1 MKMKR
6 QLRWMLLLLVTLLLA
21 VTGCGKQA
29 PVEDVAPVAEEE
41 VVETPVVEEEPDE
54 IPLQIEVAPTEEVAS
69 DVVMDEEEPNESE
82 EVEETEELEEP
93 DEQEKE
99 TPKPSLLDILV
110 KKLKVLMEEE

>member
-1 MKMKR
+1 MVATGFDQSGECVVKENSDKQDELKR
-6 QLRWMLLLLVTLLLA
+6 LQDLRDKFYSYTH
-21 VTGCGKQA
+21 
-29 PVEDVAPVAEEE
+29 VA
-41 VVETPVVEEEPDE
+41 PVVEEEPDE